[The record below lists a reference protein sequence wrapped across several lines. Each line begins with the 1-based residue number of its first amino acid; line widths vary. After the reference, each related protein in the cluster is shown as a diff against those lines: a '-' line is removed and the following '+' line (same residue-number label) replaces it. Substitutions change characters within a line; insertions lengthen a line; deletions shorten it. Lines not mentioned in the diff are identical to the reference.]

1 MKIRLLQPED
11 SQGLQLLIKNYRDSQ
26 NSRDVNLEYLQN
38 LHLETQ
44 DIPENSLDD
53 RADNHSFVY
62 VAVLDQEVVGFGV
75 LAIEDVNRHK
85 VAEKFQEKIRAK
97 IWGRIEHLY
106 CYPKYQ
112 RRGVGIQ
119 IYRTIATQASDLNLE
134 YLYAEADVTTR
145 AFFKSRGFVI
155 KKEWR
160 LQSEIDIQTRDGQIQ
175 DVQIEAKQVNHNQTK
190 DIQIK
195 YLMEKYLGKPR
206 QFVVAAFY
214 HFTPLPDYQ
223 ELRPKLQNLC
233 DRYQLKGTILLA
245 PEGINST
252 IAGSRQGINT
262 LLKYLRLD
270 SRFQGLEVKESF
282 CEVLPFQKMLVRL
295 KKEIVTLGVPGID
308 PNQEV
313 GIYVEPQDWNQLIA
327 DPNVVVIDTRN
338 SYEVEFGTFKGAID
352 PNLKSFREFPD
363 YVAENLQPQPQQ
375 KVAMFCTGGIRCEKA
390 SAYLLS
396 QGFTEVYHLKGG
408 ILKYLEETP
417 PEESLWEG
425 ECFVFDDRITY

>member
-11 SQGLQLLIKNYRDSQ
+11 SQGWQLLIKSYRNSQ
-26 NSRDVNLEYLQN
+26 NLRDVNFDYLTN
-38 LHLETQ
+38 PAIEIR
-44 DIPENSLDD
+44 DVPENSQPD
-53 RADNHSFVY
+53 RADNNHFVY
-62 VAVLDQEVVGFGV
+62 VAVLEQEIVGFGV
-75 LAIEDVNRHK
+75 LAIEDINNHK
-85 VAEKFQEKIRAK
+85 IAEKFQEKIKTK

-119 IYRTIATQASDLNLE
+119 IYRTIATQARNLNLE
-134 YLYAEADVTTR
+134 YLYTEADVTTR

-160 LQSEIDIQTRDGQIQ
+160 EQQETDIQFPDIQ
-175 DVQIEAKQVNHNQTK
+175 YSDIQAPEVQTTEV
-190 DIQIK
+190 QIK
-195 YLMEKYLGKPR
+195 YLMEKYLGKPQ

-223 ELRPKLQNLC
+223 ELRPKLQKLG
-233 DRYQLKGTILLA
+233 DRHQLKGTILLA

-252 IAGSRQGINT
+252 IAGSRQGINA
-262 LLKYLRLD
+262 LLKYLRSD
-270 SRFQGLEVKESF
+270 ARFQGLEVKESF

-308 PNQEV
+308 PNQQV
-313 GIYVEPQDWNQLIA
+313 GIYVEPQDWNQLIS

-338 SYEVEFGTFKGAID
+338 SYEVEFGTFTGAID

-390 SAYLLS
+390 SAYLLA

>member
-11 SQGLQLLIKNYRDSQ
+11 IQGLQLLIQNYRDSQ
-26 NSRDVNLEYLQN
+26 NLRDVDFEDIQN
-38 LHLETQ
+38 LQPETQ
-44 DIPENSLDD
+44 DILENSLDD
-53 RADNHSFVY
+53 RADNHHFVY

-75 LAIEDVNRHK
+75 LAIEDINRHK
-85 VAEKFQEKIRAK
+85 IAEKFQEKIRAN
-97 IWGRIEHLY
+97 IWGRVEHLY

-119 IYRTIATQASDLNLE
+119 VYRTIATQARNLNLE
-134 YLYAEADVTTR
+134 YLYTEADVTTR

-160 LQSEIDIQTRDGQIQ
+160 MQPEIGRQIKDIQAKDIQ
-175 DVQIEAKQVNHNQTK
+175 ST

-206 QFVVAAFY
+206 QFVVASFY

-223 ELRPKLQNLC
+223 ELRPKLQKLS
-233 DRYQLKGTILLA
+233 DRHQLKGTILLA

-252 IAGSRQGINT
+252 IVGSRQGINA
-262 LLKYLRLD
+262 LLKYLRSD
-270 SRFQGLEVKESF
+270 SRFQGLEVKESV

-295 KKEIVTLGVPGID
+295 KKEIVTLGVPGLD

-313 GIYVEPQDWNQLIA
+313 GIYVEPKDWNQLIA

-338 SYEVEFGTFKGAID
+338 SYEVEFGTFTGSID

-363 YVAENLQPQPQQ
+363 YVAENLQPQSQQ